1 MFSAFISTSQDKFQ
15 KDVDQVNGEW
25 FFEIKDS
32 YSEKDVNDGNSMKDW
47 YMSFLVDKLSF
58 RFNLA
63 CCYSRMPSRLDVN
76 WSPGYD
82 EKGIHQAA

>member
-1 MFSAFISTSQDKFQ
+1 
-15 KDVDQVNGEW
+15 
-25 FFEIKDS
+25 
-32 YSEKDVNDGNSMKDW
+32 MKDW

-76 WSPGYD
+76 WSPGND
-82 EKGIHQAA
+82 EKGIHQAAQMYIKSAEEYLKMIIELQEIKNISKN